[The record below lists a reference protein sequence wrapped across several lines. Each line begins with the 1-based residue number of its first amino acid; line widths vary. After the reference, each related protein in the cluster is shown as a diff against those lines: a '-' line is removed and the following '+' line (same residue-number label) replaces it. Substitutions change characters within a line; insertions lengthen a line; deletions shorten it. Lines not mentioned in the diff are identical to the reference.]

1 MYSINSL
8 KQTFEYNKLSHQK
21 FFLMGGNSFSAK
33 NLANL
38 DKIAISKTAVAS
50 TRIRNSNEMLES
62 QGYVK
67 FSKSAHPQLY
77 LSTPQAST
85 DPI

>member
-1 MYSINSL
+1 MFIYGGN
-8 KQTFEYNKLSHQK
+8 F
-21 FFLMGGNSFSAK
+21 FFLK
-33 NLANL
+33 KIANL
-38 DKIAISKTAVAS
+38 DKIAVSKTALAS

-62 QGYVK
+62 QGYVS
-67 FSKSAHPQLY
+67 FSKSANPQLY